1 MQAGSQGAQVRGT
14 EFSGPVAA
22 GGRFEDTPAALL
34 PSPMLNEPVIHTND
48 PSAYTARSA
57 ARQLDNWRGDPI
69 TSTSKFLANLGEDS

>member
-34 PSPMLNEPVIHTND
+34 PSPMLNEPVIHTNVRRT
-48 PSAYTARSA
+48 PLGLRHGSS
-57 ARQLDNWRGDPI
+57 I
-69 TSTSKFLANLGEDS
+69 TGEEILLRRPRNSSRTGEDS